1 MRLYTAEATL
11 ILGKRRRDGSRRVLA
26 VRLRDWAPVASA
38 LRVQEIPVQT
48 GTTGKLYVHIS
59 ESYQQIFV
67 FLEESFPGEPS
78 PIHRSSRRK
87 RPKRLRRA
95 ESVLHN
101 GNGGSP

>member
-26 VRLRDWAPVASA
+26 VRLRDWASVATA

-48 GTTGKLYVHIS
+48 GSTGKLYIHVV
-59 ESYQQIFV
+59 EGYQQVFV

-78 PIHRSSRRK
+78 PIHRMPRRK
-87 RPKRLRRA
+87 RRKPPHPA
-95 ESVLHN
+95 SAFNN
-101 GNGGSP
+101 GNGGKS

>member
-26 VRLRDWAPVASA
+26 VRLRDWALVASA

-48 GTTGKLYVHIS
+48 GATGKLYIHIS
-59 ESYQQIFV
+59 ESYQQVFV

-78 PIHRSSRRK
+78 PIHRSPRRK
-87 RPKRLRRA
+87 RPKRPRLA
-95 ESVLHN
+95 PAVFHN
-101 GNGGSP
+101 ENGGSP